1 MQLAVLLGK
10 EKKRNKGLARLDLV
24 GIIYD
29 RVRRA
34 RRTGEY
40 GAAVD
45 INNVDFLLQTYIHDD
60 ERKKKKKYF
69 KESRIIHK
77 R

>member
-1 MQLAVLLGK
+1 M
-10 EKKRNKGLARLDLV
+10 V

-60 ERKKKKKYF
+60 DDE
-69 KESRIIHK
+69 KEEEEKEEESTIK
-77 R
+77 DNM